1 MRRNFPVQNPPA
13 VAVGRFKVQLAKWGN
28 SLAPRIPGECARQA
42 QIKAG
47 DAVEVEVT
55 PTGDL
60 HLHPVPAEPFDKP
73 AFLQDARILRSSL
86 PESELVV
93 EAIRQLE
100 RY

>member
-1 MRRNFPVQNPPA
+1 MRRNFPVRNPPA
-13 VAVGRFKVQLAKWGN
+13 LAVGRFKVQLAKWGN
-28 SLAPRIPGECARQA
+28 CLAPRISGECARQA

-60 HLHPVPAEPFDKP
+60 HLHPVPAKPFDKA

-93 EAIRQLE
+93 EAIRQLD

>member
-1 MRRNFPVQNPPA
+1 M
-13 VAVGRFKVQLAKWGN
+13 KVQLAKWGN
-28 SLAPRIPGECARQA
+28 SLALRIPSECARQA

-60 HLHPVPAEPFDKP
+60 HLHPIAAEPFDKS
-73 AFLQDARILRSSL
+73 AFLQEARTFRSSL
-86 PESELVV
+86 PESDMVV
-93 EAIRQLE
+93 EAIRQSD